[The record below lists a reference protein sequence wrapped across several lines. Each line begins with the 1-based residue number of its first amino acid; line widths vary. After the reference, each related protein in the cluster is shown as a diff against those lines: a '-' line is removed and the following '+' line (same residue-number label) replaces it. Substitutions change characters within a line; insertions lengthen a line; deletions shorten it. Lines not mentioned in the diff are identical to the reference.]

1 MQRNVHIVLA
11 DDDPD
16 DCFIFSSLS
25 KEVSEKITITC
36 LGDCLALLEYL
47 ETNKAPDI
55 IFLDLNMP
63 VLSGQDCLRKIK
75 QQAEWKHIPI
85 VIYSTASRTEI
96 IDQCYKLGANL
107 YIVKPNDTNRLK
119 QLIDSTLK
127 QLLNLN
133 PVERDPGA

>member
-1 MQRNVHIVLA
+1 MQRNVHSVLA

-25 KEVSEKITITC
+25 KEVSEKITTTC
-36 LGDCLALLEYL
+36 LGDCRALLKYL

-63 VLSGQDCLRKIK
+63 VLSGQDCLKKIK
-75 QQAEWKHIPI
+75 EPPEWKKIPI
-85 VIYSTASRTEI
+85 VIYSTASRMDI
-96 IDQCYKLGANL
+96 IDHCHLLGASL

-127 QLLNLN
+127 QLLNL
-133 PVERDPGA
+133 D